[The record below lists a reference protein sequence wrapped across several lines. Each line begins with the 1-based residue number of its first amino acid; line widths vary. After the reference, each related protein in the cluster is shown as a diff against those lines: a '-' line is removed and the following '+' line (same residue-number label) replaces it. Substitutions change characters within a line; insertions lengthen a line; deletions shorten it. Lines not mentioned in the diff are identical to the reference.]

1 MPDLVFVQAETVQSC
16 DAELVE
22 YFYYAKQSYKIFQ
35 DWPWLVWN
43 MNLDWLS
50 HLTILSDYQD
60 ENT

>member
-1 MPDLVFVQAETVQSC
+1 MQILVFVQAETVQSS
-16 DAELVE
+16 DAELAE
-22 YFYYAKQSYKIFQ
+22 YLYYTKQSYKIFQ

-60 ENT
+60 KNT

>member
-22 YFYYAKQSYKIFQ
+22 YFYYAKQSYKTFQ

-60 ENT
+60 KNT

>member
-1 MPDLVFVQAETVQSC
+1 MQILVFVQAETVQSS
-16 DAELVE
+16 DAELAE
-22 YFYYAKQSYKIFQ
+22 YLYYAKQSYKIFQ
-35 DWPWLVWN
+35 DWLWLVWN